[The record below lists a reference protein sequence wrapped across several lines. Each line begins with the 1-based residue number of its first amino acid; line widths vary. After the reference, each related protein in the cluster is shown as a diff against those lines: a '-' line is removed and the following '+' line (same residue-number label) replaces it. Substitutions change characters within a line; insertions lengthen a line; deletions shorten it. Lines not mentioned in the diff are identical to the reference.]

1 MARGNLAAITKFD
14 FIFAFIVAKKGL
26 AHFHGLTIALQKH
39 AADVC
44 SAYSKVSAVADA
56 LENIRQRHE
65 VVHHEWFEE
74 AKEMAATCDSE
85 PALPH
90 ACHQGTNTAESAEE
104 YFHCTV
110 FVPFLD
116 NIIGHITTRFMP
128 LKGIVTA
135 SLALIPSAIQSS
147 TTPADDLAASIQEQY
162 SGDLPGTADEIQAE
176 VLQWV
181 MMWRKDDVANPPDS
195 AQAALHSPEVLS
207 SALFPNVLTML
218 KLVATIPVVT
228 CECERS
234 VSALRRLKTYL
245 RNSIGQER
253 LSLLA
258 MMHTHYSHD
267 VDLDKVIDQ
276 FEARHPRRIAL

>member
-1 MARGNLAAITKFD
+1 
-14 FIFAFIVAKKGL
+14 
-26 AHFHGLTIALQKH
+26 
-39 AADVC
+39 
-44 SAYSKVSAVADA
+44 
-56 LENIRQRHE
+56 
-65 VVHHEWFEE
+65 
-74 AKEMAATCDSE
+74 
-85 PALPH
+85 
-90 ACHQGTNTAESAEE
+90 
-104 YFHCTV
+104 
-110 FVPFLD
+110 
-116 NIIGHITTRFMP
+116 MP

-147 TTPADDLAASIQEQY
+147 TTPADDPAASIQEQY
-162 SGDLPGTADEIQAE
+162 SGDLPGAADEIQAE

-181 MMWRKDDVANPPDS
+181 MIWRKGDVANPPDS

-207 SALFPNVLTML
+207 SALFPNVLTVL

-253 LSLLA
+253 LSSLA
-258 MMHTHYSHD
+258 MMYTHYSHD

-276 FEARHPRRIAL
+276 FEDRHPRRIAL